1 MMFTGADGGSSSL
14 PWLASPTWGT
24 SAFSGCLWC
33 RRSRDCP
40 NPLKKFLV
48 AGRPCLQF
56 QSDRHYMCN
65 CCRGAI
71 RVRGVRQLQQQ
82 GRERL
87 AQLLSHAA
95 TEALQEDLE
104 AATFS
109 PATLSMPLGEWLH
122 RTGIELGAPI
132 PREVAAFVQGNRVQ
146 VPWLPPPAS
155 PPVAETPKVPRSSR
169 ACRSRPERTMPRATR
184 PSMLPKS
191 CFWSALSFSG
201 HCPRVQRADL

>member
-24 SAFSGCLWC
+24 SAFSGCLRC

-71 RVRGVRQLQQQ
+71 RQTEPALLAKGSTSAKDS
-82 GRERL
+82 RL
-87 AQLLSHAA
+87 AEIKVDDTKWEQHCHVVKAW
-95 TEALQEDLE
+95 EDVQNGE
-104 AATFS
+104 K
-109 PATLSMPLGEWLH
+109 PATVASRKRKRNDADPDDTKDTREIIVLGSS
-122 RTGIELGAPI
+122 GKELKVEQCLGVLWPVKVYEKVEGKK
-132 PREVAAFVQGNRVQ
+132 PEPKQ
-146 VPWLPPPAS
+146 VDYNAQTNP
-155 PPVAETPKVPRSSR
+155 
-169 ACRSRPERTMPRATR
+169 
-184 PSMLPKS
+184 
-191 CFWSALSFSG
+191 
-201 HCPRVQRADL
+201 